1 MRKCAVCGKEFD
13 KYVPIERKYIDLPK
27 QYGRT
32 QETNSELLNREEY
45 SCPYCYTP
53 DRDRMIVLF
62 LKRLR
67 ACMNQGIDFLEIAPS
82 GALQRYLYKEWGQS
96 NLYTAD
102 LFMEGVDYRAD
113 IQNMTGI
120 ADDTFDFIVC
130 SHVLEH
136 VQDDRKAMR
145 ELNRVL
151 DAKGLGIII
160 VPLDLNQS
168 VTDEEWG
175 LSKEENIRR
184 FGQEDHV
191 RAYNREDYVE
201 RLKESGFGVHPLKR
215 EFFTEQE
222 FLENALT
229 ETATLYL
236 VYKSTVLYG
245 NLEDVIENFAKSH
258 SNEELK
264 RAYQSLAGVCQYW
277 VDLCTVEN
285 GVLKIWGW
293 CYIPEC
299 NSKDSKWKLMLESE
313 KNEYI
318 FGMGVRERND
328 IQEQFGGEVYD
339 YSYSGIDVQ
348 MPTEGIESGKYAVSI
363 LVSNQGRKYRI
374 EAAKEVEIG

>member
-13 KYVPIERKYIDLPK
+13 KYVPIDRKYIDLPK

-32 QETNSELLNREEY
+32 RETRSELLNREEY

-67 ACMNQGIDFLEIAPS
+67 ACTNQGIDFLEIAPS

-102 LFMEGVDYRAD
+102 LFMERVDYQAD

-120 ADDTFDFIVC
+120 ADGTFDFIVC

-145 ELNRVL
+145 ELYRVL

-160 VPLDLNQS
+160 VPLDLNQG

-191 RAYNREDYVE
+191 RAYNKEDYVE
-201 RLKESGFGVHPLKR
+201 RLKESGFGVHPLNQA
-215 EFFTEQE
+215 FFNEQE
-222 FLENALT
+222 FIENALT
-229 ETATLYL
+229 ETSTLYL
-236 VYKSTVLYG
+236 VYKNPVLYG
-245 NLEDVIENFAKSH
+245 NLENVIENFGKSH
-258 SNEELK
+258 SNAELK
-264 RAYQSLAGVCQYW
+264 RAYQSVPGVCQYW
-277 VDLCTVEN
+277 IDLCTVEDAM
-285 GVLKIWGW
+285 LKMWGW

-299 NSKDSKWKLMLESE
+299 DSKDSKWKLMLEGE
-313 KNEYI
+313 TKEYI
-318 FGMGVRERND
+318 FGIGIRGRGD
-328 IQEQFGGEVYD
+328 IQEQFGSAAYD
-339 YSYSGIDVQ
+339 YSCSGIDVQ
-348 MPTEGIESGKYAVSI
+348 MPTEGIESGKYTVSV
-363 LVSNQGRKYRI
+363 LVSNKGRKYRI
-374 EAAKEVEIG
+374 EAAKAVEIG

>member
-258 SNEELK
+258 SNAELK